1 MAAVVASW
9 MVIAIVTRETRPSYQ
24 SRPRC
29 CGQPK
34 RAGVIRIKVGP
45 AGNV

>member
-9 MVIAIVTRETRPSYQ
+9 IAIAFVRRATRPSYQ